1 MDMLKNTKKT
11 VEFILKNFG
20 FLLILFI
27 LFYNNGL
34 KAEEQKKKF
43 VGFIDALEGTITKG
57 DGDNLVEL
65 KEFDQIFENETIKLD
80 LNSSIVVAFVD
91 NSILTLSNDA
101 EFFIEKFDDTS
112 QEPTFIIN
120 IPKGKVLFESGAIAK
135 NSIIS

>member
-1 MDMLKNTKKT
+1 MDMLKNTKKK
-11 VEFILKNFG
+11 VEFTLKNFG

-65 KEFDQIFENETIKLD
+65 K
-80 LNSSIVVAFVD
+80 
-91 NSILTLSNDA
+91 
-101 EFFIEKFDDTS
+101 
-112 QEPTFIIN
+112 
-120 IPKGKVLFESGAIAK
+120 
-135 NSIIS
+135 